1 MCGLCNQLPT
11 FNPECIFAGDQQAS
25 VTEIND
31 AAGNNSTSYSL
42 SLNETFS
49 GALSPAADSDWVR
62 VTLTAGTTYTIG
74 LSGAGGGGT
83 LGDPYLQLFDAS
95 GREVAANDDGGTGL
109 DSALRFTASNSGTY
123 YIEAESYANRTDG
136 SYTISF
142 GETVPA
148 EVGSLDQTAQFLTE
162 GYWGGT
168 QRSFNTSQSNQITV
182 NINALTYEGQVL
194 ARWAFE
200 VWESVANIEFVE
212 TSGSANITFDDNQ
225 SGASTNMSFL
235 GQTIHNSIVNVS
247 TNWLA
252 THGGANRDQ
261 YAALIYIH
269 EVGHALGLGHQ
280 GQYNGNAHYG
290 QDETFANDSWQL
302 SVMSYFNQNENSTI
316 NATRAI
322 PLTAMMSDIAAIQIL
337 YGAPGSTSATT
348 GNTVW
353 GNTGT
358 ASGYQGI
365 LNQAL
370 SGRSIP
376 NTTGDP
382 VAVTIYD
389 RDGIDTLN
397 LATSTTNDR
406 IDLRDTGYS
415 DINGMIGN
423 VGIARGTVIENLVAG
438 GGHDTV
444 TGNAVSNLIMAA
456 NGNDSLDGM
465 GGNDTLYGAA
475 GNDTLLGG
483 AGDDLLG
490 AGLGND
496 SLEGGA
502 GQDAVFTAAGNDT
515 AHGGEGNDTLGGAA
529 GDDSLLGGEGNDEL
543 WGAIGNDRAWGGAGA
558 DTLGG
563 AVGNDNLSG
572 ESGADE
578 LWGADGND
586 TLDGGDDND
595 QVGAGNGDD
604 RALGGAGDDQVFGGA
619 GNDTLFGNDGND
631 TLYGASGDDNIDG
644 GAGDDLIY
652 AGAGADV
659 IIFSTGADRA
669 EFFSTAEDRIDLSAV
684 DTITSVSDLQANH
697 LSEGG
702 GNTLIND
709 GLGNTLT
716 LVGVAREDLDTDNF
730 LF

>member
-11 FNPECIFAGDQQAS
+11 FNPECIFADDQQSS
-25 VTEIND
+25 VTEIN
-31 AAGNNSTSYSL
+31 
-42 SLNETFS
+42 
-49 GALSPAADSDWVR
+49 
-62 VTLTAGTTYTIG
+62 
-74 LSGAGGGGT
+74 
-83 LGDPYLQLFDAS
+83 
-95 GREVAANDDGGTGL
+95 
-109 DSALRFTASNSGTY
+109 
-123 YIEAESYANRTDG
+123 EA
-136 SYTISF
+136 
-142 GETVPA
+142 VQA
-148 EVGSLDQTAQFLTE
+148 EAGSLDETAQFLTE

-168 QRSFNTSQSNQITV
+168 QRSFDTSQSNQLTV
-182 NINALTYEGQVL
+182 NINALTNEGQVL

-212 TSGSANITFDDNQ
+212 TSVSANITFDDNQ
-225 SGASTNMSFL
+225 PGASANMSFL
-235 GQTIHNSIVNVS
+235 GQTIYNSNVNVS
-247 TNWLA
+247 TNWVA

-280 GQYNGNAHYG
+280 GQYNGGAQYG

-322 PLTAMMSDIAAIQIL
+322 PLTAMMSDIVAIQNL
-337 YGAPGSTSATT
+337 YGAPGSNSATT

-389 RDGIDTLN
+389 QDGIDTLN

-406 IDLRDTGYS
+406 IDLRDTRYS
-415 DINGMIGN
+415 DINGIIGN
-423 VGIARGTVIENLVAG
+423 VGIARGTIIENLVAG

-444 TGNAVSNLIMAA
+444 TGNAVSNLIVAA

-465 GGNDTLYGAA
+465 GGNDTLYGGA

-529 GDDSLLGGEGNDEL
+529 GDDSLLGDAGNDELWGATGNDTAHGGEGNDTLGGAAGDDSLLGDAGNDEL
-543 WGAIGNDRAWGGAGA
+543 WGAIGNDTAWGGAGA

-563 AVGNDNLSG
+563 SVGNDNLSG
-572 ESGADE
+572 EGGADE

-595 QVGAGNGDD
+595 RIGAGNGDD
-604 RALGGAGDDQVFGGA
+604 RALGGAGNDQIFGGT

-669 EFFSTAEDRIDLSAV
+669 EIFSTAEDRIDLSGVAS
-684 DTITSVSDLQANH
+684 ITNIADLRANH
-697 LSEGG
+697 LSEVG
-702 GNTLIND
+702 GNAVIDD
-709 GLGNTLT
+709 GAGNMLT
-716 LVGVAREDLDTDNF
+716 LQGIAVSALSADDF
-730 LF
+730 IF